1 MSTVVLCLMCFG
13 LGAYVSA
20 LAAGIGGTPLAQ
32 TMANVVGLSVL
43 TAATAILS
51 KWVKKG

>member
-32 TMANVVGLSVL
+32 TLANVVGLSAL
-43 TAATAILS
+43 AAATAILS
-51 KWVKKG
+51 KLARKG